1 MTKNAPAKLATLAKG
16 LRRLND
22 RKKELEHELE
32 IINSARHR
40 LHTVTI
46 PAAMEEYETDEINIP
61 GAGKLTVKPQVYG
74 YVNVADR
81 EEFFDWL
88 RQNNNGS
95 LIKEA
100 VHPKTLNSFCKE
112 ILDNNE
118 SSPKFLKITP
128 VPTAK
133 LTGKG

>member
-1 MTKNAPAKLATLAKG
+1 MDAPKKLATLAKE
-16 LRRLND
+16 LRALND
-22 RKKELEHELE
+22 RKKYLEEGLE
-32 IINSARHR
+32 IVNSARHK

-74 YVNVADR
+74 YVKVEDR
-81 EEFFDWL
+81 EKFFAWL
-88 RQNNNGS
+88 RENENGA
-95 LIKEA
+95 LIKEG
-100 VHPKTLNSFCKE
+100 VHAKTLNSFCKE
-112 ILDNNE
+112 ILDNNA
-118 SSPKFLKITP
+118 SSPDFLKITP